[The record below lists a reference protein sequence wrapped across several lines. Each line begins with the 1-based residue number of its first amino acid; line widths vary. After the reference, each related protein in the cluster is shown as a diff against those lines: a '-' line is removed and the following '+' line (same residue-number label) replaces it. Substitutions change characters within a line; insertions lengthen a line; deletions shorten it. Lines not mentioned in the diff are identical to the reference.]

1 MSIASRPGFPAAHRT
16 TAQKYALASLWT
28 LALVPVGIVFATA
41 WAIYVDTSPTLSDE
55 ERIRGWGTVV
65 RELPSS
71 LFLLVVVVTGF
82 VLAVRAGKMGEKRR
96 SATAIGLHGAALFF
110 ILLVVMNGS
119 AENIMTTRPAT
130 VKWLLLPVQVLV
142 TGVAVWTARRSAG
155 IGAESQP
162 G

>member
-16 TAQKYALASLWT
+16 TAQKYALASLWM
-28 LALVPVGIVFATA
+28 LALVPVGIVFAAA
-41 WAIYVDTSPTLSDE
+41 WAIYVDTSPTLSEDE
-55 ERIRGWGTVV
+55 RVRGWGTVV

-71 LFLLVVVVTGF
+71 LFLLAVVVTGF
-82 VLAVRAGKMGEKRR
+82 VLAVRAGRMGERR
-96 SATAIGLHGAALFF
+96 RAATAIGLHGAALFF

-130 VKWLLLPVQVLV
+130 VKWLLLPAQVAI
-142 TGVAVWTARRSAG
+142 TGAAVWMARRSAG
-155 IGAESQP
+155 VGAESQP

>member
-1 MSIASRPGFPAAHRT
+1 MSIASRPGFPLAHRT

-28 LALVPVGIVFATA
+28 LALVPVGIVFAAA

-55 ERIRGWGTVV
+55 ERVRGWGTVV

-71 LFLLVVVVTGF
+71 LFLLAVVVTGF
-82 VLAVRAGKMGEKRR
+82 ALAVRAGRLGERR
-96 SATAIGLHGAALFF
+96 RAATAIGLHGAALFF

-130 VKWLLLPVQVLV
+130 VKWLLLPVQVAV

-155 IGAESQP
+155 VGVQSQP